1 MQLCASYQDGA
12 VRFKPDLKSALNV
25 HRLSADR
32 YTIVKLEQVM
42 AMCVQEDCS
51 W

>member
-1 MQLCASYQDGA
+1 MQLCVSYQDGA
-12 VRFKPDLKSALNV
+12 VRFKPDLKRALNL
-25 HRLSADR
+25 HRSRVDM
-32 YTIVKLEQVM
+32 YTVVKLEQVM